1 MLYWLSLFFG
11 WPVFVIKLQPAVH
24 GVTVTITYSHFQKNI
39 AKRQDY
45 DGVISGGSLI
55 LPSPDWH
62 QQLSE
67 CQTQSSLQQICFLL
81 SNSVL
86 LPTHNSSRTISSTY
100 KNLQLLNLSGNK

>member
-11 WPVFVIKLQPAVH
+11 WPVFVIKLQPAVEWQWPLH
-24 GVTVTITYSHFQKNI
+24 TATSKKILQKD
-39 AKRQDY
+39 KDY